1 MKRFNKNIISTFFF
15 QLLLILIGILVS
27 ILLARVLGPTGR
39 GIFALILIV
48 PETVIKIGSF
58 GIESATVFLIAEK
71 KYPTRLVVSNS
82 CMLTLFACLIIII
95 FFIFLFNLEI
105 FHKFIANNQI
115 AWSNFLIVASAI
127 PFCIFFRNFV
137 SIFQGLQKIT
147 LYNTF
152 IISQNLIYLILLS
165 FFFIFMQSKI
175 SCAVFAYLISWIL
188 IFIVALYISNKII
201 DFSFKYNSKI
211 SKTAIKF
218 GVKTHIANLA
228 QFLNYRLDVFIIAMY
243 LPPESVGYYAVAT
256 LISERLWTIPN
267 SIGIVLFP
275 KISSTSNE
283 NANLITAQVARN
295 TLFLVTCLVIIIAIA
310 SYPIIYYLFGE
321 EFIPAVKPMLFLLPG
336 ITTLSVSK
344 IFAADLSGR
353 GSPQYAIYGSTSSLI
368 SNVFLNLILIPRFGI
383 GGAAIAS
390 SISYTIASTILFLA
404 FINVSRIPWKDTL
417 FLKSSD
423 FLNYKKFIFSNRL
436 WHFRTL

>member
-15 QLLLILIGILVS
+15 QLSLILIGILVS

-82 CMLTLFACLIIII
+82 CLLTLFSCLIIT
-95 FFIFLFNLEI
+95 IFLFFLLNLET

-115 AWSNFLIVASAI
+115 AWLHFLIVASAI

-147 LYNTF
+147 LYNTC

-165 FFFIFMQSKI
+165 FFFIFFQTKVTG
-175 SCAVFAYLISWIL
+175 AVLAYLISWIL
-188 IFIVALYISNKII
+188 IFIVALYKSNKII
-201 DFSFKYNSKI
+201 DLSLKYNSKI

-218 GVKTHIANLA
+218 GAKTHIANLA
-228 QFLNYRLDVFIIAMY
+228 QFLNYRLDVFIIAIY

-275 KISSTSNE
+275 KVSSTSNE
-283 NANLITAQVARN
+283 SANIITAQVSRN
-295 TLFLVTCLVIIIAIA
+295 TLFLVTCLVIIVATA

-321 EFIPAVKPMLFLLPG
+321 KFISAVKPMLFLLPG

-353 GSPQYAIYGSTSSLI
+353 GRPQYATYASTSSLI

-383 GGAAIAS
+383 SGAAIAS
-390 SISYTIASTILFLA
+390 SISYTIASIILFFA
-404 FINVSRIPWKDTL
+404 FINVSKIPWKDTL
-417 FLKSSD
+417 FLKPSD
-423 FLNYKKFIFSNRL
+423 FSTYKKFIFSNKL
-436 WHFRTL
+436 WHLREL

>member
-1 MKRFNKNIISTFFF
+1 
-15 QLLLILIGILVS
+15 
-27 ILLARVLGPTGR
+27 
-39 GIFALILIV
+39 
-48 PETVIKIGSF
+48 
-58 GIESATVFLIAEK
+58 
-71 KYPTRLVVSNS
+71 
-82 CMLTLFACLIIII
+82 
-95 FFIFLFNLEI
+95 
-105 FHKFIANNQI
+105 
-115 AWSNFLIVASAI
+115 
-127 PFCIFFRNFV
+127 
-137 SIFQGLQKIT
+137 
-147 LYNTF
+147 
-152 IISQNLIYLILLS
+152 
-165 FFFIFMQSKI
+165 MQSKI

-188 IFIVALYISNKII
+188 IFIAALYKSNQII
-201 DFSFKYNSKI
+201 DFSLKYNSEI

-275 KISSTSNE
+275 KVSSTSNE

-295 TLFLVTCLVIIIAIA
+295 TLFLVTCLVIIIATA
-310 SYPIIYYLFGE
+310 SYPIIDYLFGD

-353 GSPQYAIYGSTSSLI
+353 GRPQYATYASMSSLI
-368 SNVFLNLILIPRFGI
+368 SNVFLNLILIPRLGI

-390 SISYTIASTILFLA
+390 SISYTIASIILFLA

-423 FLNYKKFIFSNRL
+423 FSNYKKFIFSNRL
-436 WHFRTL
+436 WHLRTL